1 MGIFY
6 VESPGQIISA
16 FECIGEHSNGN
27 SLYIRLN
34 GNEYNDTQIKNTVS
48 FYLDKIDIKVTYIE
62 SNLDFIKYVLSKKI
76 ISNGDLYLGCHKS
89 KYTRLLNFLGCKYTL
104 LDDGIASYIY
114 VQNGGKKPIFTCLDI
129 EPNVGQV
136 VKNHKFEVLKR
147 MVKNKKEFSSVQ
159 IFFGAKYVECGIV
172 DISEYVK
179 ILRTVIESNKNV
191 LYVAHR
197 AESDENLALYQDLG
211 MSVIRWNYPSEIALV
226 ISKDVIDRVYGL
238 YSAALVTTKIL
249 LPDVEV
255 NIFYSCVLNIEQ
267 DEKQKVY
274 NVVTK
279 YADYIF

>member
-16 FECIGEHSNGN
+16 FECIGEHSNCN

-48 FYLDKIDIKVTYIE
+48 FYLEKIDIKVTYIE
-62 SNLDFIKYVLSKKI
+62 SNLDFIKCVLSKI
-76 ISNGDLYLGCHKS
+76 IFSNVDLYLGCHKS
-89 KYTRLLNFLGCKYTL
+89 KYTRLLNFLRCKYTL

-114 VQNGGKKPIFTCLDI
+114 VRNGGEMPVFTCLDV

-136 VKNHKFEVLKR
+136 VKNHKFEVLKG
-147 MVKNKKEFSSVQ
+147 MGKDKKESASVQ

-172 DISEYVK
+172 NINEYLR
-179 ILRTVIESNKNV
+179 ILRTVIESNNNV

-197 AESDENLALYQDLG
+197 AESDENLALYEDLG
-211 MSVIRWNYPSEIALV
+211 MSVIRWKYPSEIALV
-226 ISKDVIDRVYGL
+226 ISEYVIDRVYGL
-238 YSAALVTTKIL
+238 YSASLVTTKIL

-255 NIFYSCVLNIEQ
+255 NSFNSCVLNIDH
-267 DEKQKVY
+267 DEKEKVY
-274 NVVTK
+274 NLVMK
-279 YADYIF
+279 YADYIY